1 MELRVGVVNTSATYN
16 SQLKSSKASWSVPL
30 HLHACSTPDPNIH
43 MHLYFHKSF
52 IYQIPGHTAWDMN
65 ERQAY
70 RMDANVTVTKK
81 TKTRL
86 SFIYYDWIR
95 TIVQYAVDL
104 PAHITYHFGEV
115 EGSPGPLVELFN
127 HAALLGSADQST
139 GWAYGGTEPV
149 WLHHHLGGRDYV
161 GVPPSA
167 VWKHLH
173 KIIL

>member
-52 IYQIPGHTAWDMN
+52 IHQIPGHTAWDMN
-65 ERQAY
+65 ECQAY
-70 RMDANVTVTKK
+70 RMDANVAVTKK
-81 TKTRL
+81 KTTTRL

-95 TIVQYAVDL
+95 TTHKLSCD
-104 PAHITYHFGEV
+104 TNHFGEV
-115 EGSPGPLVELFN
+115 EGSPGPLLELFN

-139 GWAYGGTEPV
+139 GWAYGGAEPV
-149 WLHHHLGGRDYV
+149 WLYHHLGGRDYV

-167 VWKHLH
+167 DWKHWH